1 MRFEVSMRIILTL
14 LILFSFYAQAQSS
27 CSATNTNGDQNCS
40 INCPVGQAA
49 ICQNATGS
57 STPTCSC
64 SAQLPSPSKIDINP
78 VKKLPI
84 VVAKLE
90 CVSLV
95 LGNGSARLV
104 NSCDRCMIAQFSDSN
119 AGIKNFRIPA
129 YGFVDIH
136 LSGTLVSDRQC

>member
-1 MRFEVSMRIILTL
+1 MEIFMAFLF
-14 LILFSFYAQAQSS
+14 LFSFYAEAQSS
-27 CSATNTNGDQNCS
+27 CSATNSNGDQNCN

-64 SAQLPSPSKIDINP
+64 SAQLTSPSKIDVDP
-78 VKKLPI
+78 VKKLPL
-84 VVAKLE
+84 VSVKLE
-90 CVSLV
+90 CISMV

-119 AGIKNFRIPA
+119 AGIKNFKIPA
-129 YGFVDIH
+129 YGYIDIH
-136 LSGTLVSDRQC
+136 LSGTLVSDRPC